1 MTRLNSLRSYLTKP
15 SRKRVSV
22 TSFKNTPPRS
32 AKERVGSAYAKC
44 FGSARYRR
52 MNDLLLYLALR
63 GLGFENW
70 RNHNISGE
78 EAFLRMLLD
87 DIQCPIILDV
97 GAYQGEYAKL
107 VRWYSPSATIYC
119 FEPHP
124 ISFETLQRAAL
135 DAELIPL
142 RLACGAESG
151 TCDLFDHASNDGSK
165 RASFFAETLCVRR
178 VAPLTTHQIEVVT
191 IDEFAS
197 THGIDIV
204 ELLKVD
210 VEGAELAV
218 LQGAR
223 ELIKDG
229 RIRAIQFELSYV
241 NAVRRKWMRDFY
253 DLLNGYSFYR
263 LVPNGLVPLG
273 KYDPATHELFRY
285 QNLVALLG
293 AR

>member
-1 MTRLNSLRSYLTKP
+1 MTRLNSLRSHLTKP

-70 RNHNISGE
+70 RNHHISGE

-87 DIQCPIILDV
+87 HVQSPIILDV

-107 VRWYSPSATIYC
+107 VRLYSPSATIYC

-124 ISFETLQRAAL
+124 ISFETLQRSAL
-135 DAELIPL
+135 DAELIAL

-151 TCDLFDHASNDGSK
+151 TCDLFDHTSNDGSK
-165 RASFFAETLCVRR
+165 RASFFADTLCVRR
-178 VAPLTTHQIEVVT
+178 VVPLSKHETEVVT
-191 IDEFAS
+191 VDEFAN

-223 ELIKDG
+223 ELITDR

-241 NAVRRKWMRDFY
+241 NAVRRTWMRDFY
-253 DLLNGYSFYR
+253 DLLNGYSFFR

-285 QNLVALLG
+285 QNLVALL
-293 AR
+293 RTR